1 MGKSFSILYGY
12 RVVDMQKWARILL
25 SSRRSSCVAP
35 PWDIFPNDIFNHEY
49 LLCSG
54 DNTAFE
60 SLVRLL
66 TILVFRVLGPE
77 IVRLVVS

>member
-1 MGKSFSILYGY
+1 MGRSFSILYGY
-12 RVVDMQKWARILL
+12 IVVDMQKMGQDSAKFTQVVLCGRAMGY
-25 SSRRSSCVAP
+25 V
-35 PWDIFPNDIFNHEY
+35 NNIFNQEY

-66 TILVFRVLGPE
+66 TILVFRGFQVLK
-77 IVRLVVS
+77 